1 MISQNI
7 SCQRKSPE
15 IDQLDIELI
24 GILKDPIKYIDLE
37 PFRLQNP
44 HWGGQNSGIFEMLLS
59 DCEKSMRW
67 ADLRQFT
74 SGACGAW
81 MMNNLDTIREIT
93 FPNNI
98 ISGTQY
104 V

>member
-24 GILKDPIKYIDLE
+24 GILKDPIKWIDLE

-44 HWGGQNSGIFEMLLS
+44 HREDQESGIFGFLLS
-59 DCEKSMRW
+59 GWQKSMR
-67 ADLRQFT
+67 
-74 SGACGAW
+74 
-81 MMNNLDTIREIT
+81 
-93 FPNNI
+93 
-98 ISGTQY
+98 
-104 V
+104 